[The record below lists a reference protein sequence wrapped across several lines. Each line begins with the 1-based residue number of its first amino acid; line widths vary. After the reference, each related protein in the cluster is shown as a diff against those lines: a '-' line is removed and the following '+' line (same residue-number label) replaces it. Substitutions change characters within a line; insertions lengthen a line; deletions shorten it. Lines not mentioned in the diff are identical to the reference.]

1 MKRST
6 GLRNSMLSTSS
17 FKSAM
22 TGSIIKVWS
31 GTAPAS
37 ADAAIPGDA
46 VLLLT
51 YSLNGAG
58 GGVSFDTAAAD
69 GTLQKNP
76 AEVWQGQ
83 IAASGTPSFFRM
95 QATGDTGAA
104 TTSQIR
110 LQGTVGLQDADMVV
124 SALTWTAGDERKLN
138 YFTATIAAG

>member
-6 GLRNSMLSTSS
+6 GLRNFMLGTGS
-17 FKSAM
+17 FKQAM
-22 TGSIIKVWS
+22 TGSVIKVWS
-31 GTAPAS
+31 GVAPAS
-37 ADAAIPGDA
+37 ADAAIPSDA

-51 YSLNGAG
+51 YSLNGTG
-58 GGVSFDTAAAD
+58 GGISFDSAPAD

-83 IAASGTPSFFRM
+83 IAASGTPSFFRL
-95 QATGDTGAA
+95 QPPNDTGVDS
-104 TTSQIR
+104 TTLSR
-110 LQGTVGLQDADMVV
+110 MQGTVGLQEADMVV